1 MLLVWT
7 LARQMAANAL
17 LSFALL
23 FVTVLSSQLLR
34 LGPLVLAGL
43 SDPLGFLNVLLDTLP
58 RILAMA
64 LPFSLPLGAFLTVDR
79 LERRSLGDAIRALGM
94 PATRVWLRAGWL
106 AGLGGALLV
115 VPLAWLLEAEA
126 AKAFPHHALTLAQ
139 ESVIERIQP
148 GQVVPMTDELS
159 FYAGPRNQSGH
170 FEHLTVL
177 FEENVLTGRDGRLEG
192 LGTQALG
199 LYLGEAELWQS
210 TAQGPVRTVAR
221 EVHVRL
227 PVSRNII
234 RNMSFFADRE
244 RLSLAQLIQSPGTD
258 REGRRRQHLGW
269 TRLLAPLFTLILP
282 VFSISCA
289 LLSPPRLRILG
300 GLAATVLVIGVHLA
314 SESLTLAGW
323 PAPLVAFLAPS
334 IAVIPIL
341 FALRAE
347 ERRGLQV

>member
-1 MLLVWT
+1 
-7 LARQMAANAL
+7 MATNAL

-34 LGPLVLAGL
+34 LGPLVLAGT
-43 SDPLGFLNVLLDTLP
+43 SDPIGLLTVLLDTLP

-106 AGLGGALLV
+106 AGLGGALLI
-115 VPLAWLLEAEA
+115 VPVSWLLEAEA
-126 AKAFPHHALTLAQ
+126 AKAFPRHALTLAQ

-148 GQVVPMTDELS
+148 GQVVPMTDDLS
-159 FYAGPRNQSGH
+159 FYAGPRDQRGH

-177 FEENVLTGRDGRLEG
+177 FEENVLTGRDGHLEG
-192 LGTQALG
+192 MGTQALG
-199 LYLGEAELWQS
+199 LYLGEAEWWQS
-210 TAQGPVRTVAR
+210 TSQGPVRSTAR

-244 RLSLAQLIQSPGTD
+244 RLSLAQLIRSPGHD

-269 TRLLAPLFTLILP
+269 TRLLAPFFTLILP
-282 VFSISCA
+282 VFSIACA
-289 LLSPPRLRILG
+289 LLSPPRVRILG

-323 PAPLVAFLAPS
+323 PAPLVAVLAPC
-334 IAVIPIL
+334 IALIPIL
-341 FALRAE
+341 LALRAE
-347 ERRGLQV
+347 DRRGVRG